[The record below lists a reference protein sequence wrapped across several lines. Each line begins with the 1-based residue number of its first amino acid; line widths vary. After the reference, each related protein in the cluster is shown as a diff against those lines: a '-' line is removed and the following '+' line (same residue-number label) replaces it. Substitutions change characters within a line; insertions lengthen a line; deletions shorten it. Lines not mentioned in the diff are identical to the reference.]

1 MNVGE
6 QMSIF
11 DLDIWSGKTYPEL
24 SPQTEERTLEQSS
37 KRPRKWPKGMPAYL
51 NLTSGHRQD
60 ASWEMG
66 GVLLGEY
73 TMHSFG
79 ECPNEERES
88 RLSQILEGGA
98 HPKYCL
104 SAKACQ
110 GILRRA
116 AKRNKELPEI
126 LRLALERQSVSRNE
140 PENLGGGKG
149 ILIQNEHTG
158 ALSTVNNQSVCYGIS
173 PYGSNAMLS
182 SNPHSGIYEANTS
195 RTLDLNGGSPVC
207 NQGGIAVVQRCDMY
221 NGTVTG
227 DKSMSM
233 TSGRADVHHTPSVI
247 CIEGNGTR
255 ESHRGDGY
263 KESETMFTLN
273 TVEQHAVMTQQ
284 AFGEY
289 KAGGAASS
297 LKMRDYKDATDLV
310 VTKIES

>member
-1 MNVGE
+1 
-6 QMSIF
+6 
-11 DLDIWSGKTYPEL
+11 
-24 SPQTEERTLEQSS
+24 
-37 KRPRKWPKGMPAYL
+37 
-51 NLTSGHRQD
+51 
-60 ASWEMG
+60 
-66 GVLLGEY
+66 
-73 TMHSFG
+73 
-79 ECPNEERES
+79 
-88 RLSQILEGGA
+88 
-98 HPKYCL
+98 
-104 SAKACQ
+104 
-110 GILRRA
+110 
-116 AKRNKELPEI
+116 
-126 LRLALERQSVSRNE
+126 
-140 PENLGGGKG
+140 
-149 ILIQNEHTG
+149 
-158 ALSTVNNQSVCYGIS
+158 
-173 PYGSNAMLS
+173 MLS
-182 SNPHSGIYEANTS
+182 SNPHSGIYEAKTS

-233 TSGRADVHHTPSVI
+233 TSGRADVHHTQSVI